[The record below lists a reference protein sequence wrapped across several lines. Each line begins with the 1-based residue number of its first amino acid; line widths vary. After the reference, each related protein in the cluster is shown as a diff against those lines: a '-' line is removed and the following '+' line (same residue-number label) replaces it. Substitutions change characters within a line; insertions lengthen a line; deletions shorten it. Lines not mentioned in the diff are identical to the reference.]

1 MKSDQNN
8 SWNNSF
14 RYMQKILRESGPAA
28 AASYSLIGAVMLL
41 GGLGYL
47 LDKYLH
53 TKPWLLLSGLFLGLA
68 VGFYGLIKVIFI
80 SPKK

>member
-8 SWNNSF
+8 SWSNSF

-28 AASYSLIGAVMLL
+28 AASYSLTGAVLFL
-41 GGLGYL
+41 GGVGYL

-53 TKPWLLLSGLFLGLA
+53 TKPWLLMVGLFLGLA